1 MQGQQGSLLLAEPQ
15 KPEKRE
21 EMLGLEIHPEAFP
34 GEGAGK
40 WRLLSDCSVYLE
52 EVFVT
57 SSGNAYDCS

>member
-1 MQGQQGSLLLAEPQ
+1 
-15 KPEKRE
+15 
-21 EMLGLEIHPEAFP
+21 MLGLEIHPEEFP